1 MDLSK
6 VIRRNILA
14 LAPYSCARDEFKG
27 EASVYID
34 ANESPYNNGV
44 NRYPD
49 PLQHEVKQLLAAR
62 KGVSEDQIFLGN
74 GSDEAIDLVYRIF
87 CEPRID
93 NVVAISPSYGMY
105 QVCADV
111 NDVEYRPVSLT
122 DDFQLDLPAIATK
135 VDEHTKVLWLCSPNN
150 PSGNAFEIQELESL
164 VKSYSQLIV
173 VVDEA
178 YIDFSEKGSML
189 SLLGQYDNLV
199 VLQTFSKAWGQAAI
213 RCGIAFTTPEIIRYF
228 NRVKYPYNVNI
239 LTQQAA
245 IRALNHPEVHDR
257 HVEEILGGREILR
270 ILLGSLPIVEHVY
283 PSDANFLLVRVKLD
297 GMDNVQSADYL
308 YNYLQKKG
316 IIVRNRTRVHLCQG
330 CLRITV
336 GTSDE
341 NATLYETLKTI

>member
-1 MDLSK
+1 MDLSR

-49 PLQHEVKQLLAAR
+49 PLQHEVKVLLAAR

-111 NDVEYRPVSLT
+111 NDIDYRPVSLT
-122 DDFQLDLPAIATK
+122 DDFQLDLPAIASK
-135 VDEHTKVLWLCSPNN
+135 VDEHTKVLWICSPNN
-150 PSGNAFEIQELESL
+150 PSGNAFELRELESL
-164 VKSYSQLIV
+164 VKTYRDLIV

-178 YIDFSEKGSML
+178 YIDFSDKGSML
-189 SLLGQYDNLV
+189 TLLDQYDNLI

-213 RCGIAFTTPEIIRYF
+213 RCGIAFANPEIIRYF
-228 NRVKYPYNVNI
+228 NRVKYPYNINV

-245 IRALNHPEVHDR
+245 IRALSHPEVHDR

-270 ILLGSLPIVEHVY
+270 ILLGSLPFVEHVY

-297 GMDNVQSADYL
+297 GMDNGQSADYI
-308 YNYLQKKG
+308 YRYLQNKG

-341 NATLYETLKTI
+341 IASLYETLKTI